1 MNHLRLVNPTV
12 QSKHDCPPRRF
23 CGGLI
28 RKRPLQL
35 EKPLWGGLG
44 ASLPFPAP
52 PLSPR
57 PEACSAKREGGPPG
71 KPGGGGALNYRAAL
85 LAPHSPGTQL
95 NNSPPGKAQW
105 FLTAKVGQLP
115 PCPGWGLWAQ
125 SSFPT
130 STRRGCGLARPRLLG
145 KCPADPNAAPSEGTD
160 RKAPTLRP
168 PRASLRGQ

>member
-1 MNHLRLVNPTV
+1 MTV
-12 QSKHDCPPRRF
+12 HQ
-23 CGGLI
+23 
-28 RKRPLQL
+28 
-35 EKPLWGGLG
+35 G
-44 ASLPFPAP
+44 ASAEASSGKGPFSWKNPSGVAW
-52 PLSPR
+52 
-57 PEACSAKREGGPPG
+57 GPPSPSQLLLSA
-71 KPGGGGALNYRAAL
+71 PGLRPARQSVKVAPQGSRGAGGALNYRAAL

-95 NNSPPGKAQW
+95 NNSPPGKTQW

-145 KCPADPNAAPSEGTD
+145 KCPADPNAASSEGTD